1 MGNFTIR
8 MDDKRKERVF
18 KFRKLYQ
25 KAFLEE
31 AGTQARVYDLA
42 LDIANK
48 RLEEVV
54 STKENLGVRVG

>member
-1 MGNFTIR
+1 MSNFTIR
-8 MDDKRKERVF
+8 MDEARKERVF

-25 KAFLEE
+25 KAFLVGV
-31 AGTQARVYDLA
+31 GTQARVYDLA

-54 STKENLGVRVG
+54 NTKENLGVKIG

>member
-8 MDDKRKERVF
+8 MDAGRKERVF

-25 KAFLEE
+25 KAFLKE

-48 RLEEVV
+48 RLEDVIRD
-54 STKENLGVRVG
+54 KENIGV